1 MNMVCSL
8 CHNHIEID
16 RNYTVTD
23 CGHKFHTSCLV
34 NNVQEIGIG
43 CPSCSLNMVLTGPIT
58 VPTGPTGPRG
68 PTGPKGPTGPTGPTT
83 APKAGTKSKGPY
95 NRCTNVM

>member
-8 CHNHIEID
+8 CHNQIEID

-23 CGHKFHTSCLV
+23 CGHKFHTSCLMK
-34 NNVQEIGIG
+34 NVQEFGRG
-43 CPSCSLNMVLTGPIT
+43 CPSCSLNVVEKL
-58 VPTGPTGPRG
+58 VPTGQTG
-68 PTGPKGPTGPTGPTT
+68 PTGPKGATGATGPKGPTT
-83 APKAGTKSKGPY
+83 GPKARTKSKGPY

>member
-1 MNMVCSL
+1 MNMECSL
-8 CHNHIEID
+8 CHNQIEID

-34 NNVQEIGIG
+34 KNVQEFGRG

-58 VPTGPTGPRG
+58 GATGPTGPRG
-68 PTGPKGPTGPTGPTT
+68 PTT
-83 APKAGTKSKGPY
+83 APKARTKSKGPHS
-95 NRCTNVM
+95 RCTQMM

>member
-8 CHNHIEID
+8 CHNQLNNE

-34 NNVQEIGIG
+34 KNVQEIGIG
-43 CPSCSLNMVLTGPIT
+43 CPSCSVNIVEKL
-58 VPTGPTGPRG
+58 VPTGQTGPTG
-68 PTGPKGPTGPTGPTT
+68 PTGPKGPTT
-83 APKAGTKSKGPY
+83 APKARTKSKGPHS
-95 NRCTNVM
+95 RCTQMM